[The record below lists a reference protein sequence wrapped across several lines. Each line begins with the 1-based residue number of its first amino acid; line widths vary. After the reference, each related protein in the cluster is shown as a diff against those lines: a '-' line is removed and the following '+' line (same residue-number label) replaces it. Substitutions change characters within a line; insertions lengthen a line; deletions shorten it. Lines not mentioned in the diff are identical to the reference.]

1 MKKAYPCSINNT
13 TYKINAFLVEALSL
27 KVINK
32 FFSQANTK
40 EKAEV
45 KKYIRNITLDVKEL
59 NTYIIE
65 TIIIKD
71 LVDIKLK
78 KELEKLST

>member
-32 FFSQANTK
+32 FFNQASSK

-45 KKYIRNITLDVKEL
+45 KKYIRNLTLDIEKL

-71 LVDIKLK
+71 LVDIRFK
-78 KELEKLST
+78 KELEKLNT

>member
-1 MKKAYPCSINNT
+1 MKKSYPCSINNT
-13 TYKINAFLVEALSL
+13 TYKINAFLIEALSI

-32 FFSQANTK
+32 FFNKASSK

-45 KKYIRNITLDVKEL
+45 KKYIRNLTLENQEL
-59 NTYIIE
+59 NTYLIE

-71 LVDIKLK
+71 LVDAKLK
-78 KELEKLST
+78 KELERLEI